1 MTYAAATPGHG
12 DVGGK
17 TSSQSFRVVKPVAW
31 LRNCFL
37 QMFICDDDH
46 KYFVSRIQGLA
57 VILDEEV
64 KK

>member
-1 MTYAAATPGHG
+1 MTYAAVTKGHG

-17 TSSQSFRVVKPVAW
+17 AKTPSFRIVKPTAW

-46 KYFVSRIQGLA
+46 KYFVSKIQGDA
-57 VILDEEV
+57 VIVDEEE